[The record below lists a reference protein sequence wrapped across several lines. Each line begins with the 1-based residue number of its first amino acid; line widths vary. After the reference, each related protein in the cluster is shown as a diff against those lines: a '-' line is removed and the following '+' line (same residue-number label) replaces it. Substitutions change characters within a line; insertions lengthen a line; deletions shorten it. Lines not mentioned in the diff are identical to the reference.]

1 MTAGECPPFGGLQL
15 FPCDN
20 AGRRK
25 LTAAQQ
31 TRDPARHDDDLVGAP
46 GSSGS
51 PAASRASSEC
61 PAEPGASSGSP
72 VLPGASSSCP
82 ESAIPDAPEALRAQR
97 HAENF
102 PVALR
107 VLPRSVR
114 GHLTAIYDVAR
125 TIDELGD
132 SAEGDRAAL
141 LREFSTDLAR
151 IWAGEQPRAPVL
163 RRLAPTVAAA
173 RLNQRPLQDLVEA
186 NLVDQRVHRY
196 ASYAQLREYCALSAH
211 PVGRLVLAVFGVTD
225 PAAVELSDRVCAA
238 LQLIEHWQDVA
249 EDRAAGRVYL
259 PAEDLARFGVTEAD
273 LDAPTASPAVRRLMA
288 FEIDRAAALLD
299 SGAGL
304 VDLLRG
310 WARLAVAGYL
320 AGGRAAVDGLRRV
333 DGDVLGRP
341 ARTRRRDVL
350 RHLVRLLASPK
361 RRRAPGSPR
370 RRRAPGTEE
379 GSWR

>member
-1 MTAGECPPFGGLQL
+1 MTF
-15 FPCDN
+15 
-20 AGRRK
+20 
-25 LTAAQQ
+25 
-31 TRDPARHDDDLVGAP
+31 VGAP

-72 VLPGASSSCP
+72 ALPGAGSSYPVNHPASEP
-82 ESAIPDAPEALRAQR
+82 SGADAEVLCAQR

-114 GHLTAIYDVAR
+114 GHLIAIYDVAR

-132 SAEGDRAAL
+132 SAEGDRAAA
-141 LREFSTDLAR
+141 LRDFSADLAR

-163 RRLAPTVAAA
+163 RRLAPTVAAT
-173 RLNQRPLQDLVEA
+173 RLDQRPFQDLIEA
-186 NLVDQRVHRY
+186 NQVDQRVHRY

-273 LDAPTASPAVRRLMA
+273 LDVPTASPAVRRLMA
-288 FEIDRAAALLD
+288 FQTDRAATLLD

-304 VDLLRG
+304 VDLLHG
-310 WARLAVAGYL
+310 WARLAVTGYL
-320 AGGRAAVDGLRRV
+320 AGGRAAVDALRRV
-333 DGDVLGRP
+333 DGDVLGRR

-350 RHLVRLLASPK
+350 RHLVGLLT
-361 RRRAPGSPR
+361 SPR
-370 RRRAPGTEE
+370 RRRAPGPE
-379 GSWR
+379 GGPRR

>member
-1 MTAGECPPFGGLQL
+1 
-15 FPCDN
+15 
-20 AGRRK
+20 
-25 LTAAQQ
+25 
-31 TRDPARHDDDLVGAP
+31 
-46 GSSGS
+46 
-51 PAASRASSEC
+51 
-61 PAEPGASSGSP
+61 
-72 VLPGASSSCP
+72 
-82 ESAIPDAPEALRAQR
+82 
-97 HAENF
+97 
-102 PVALR
+102 

-114 GHLTAIYDVAR
+114 GHLIAIYDVAR

-173 RLNQRPLQDLVEA
+173 RLDQRPFQDLVEA
-186 NLVDQRVHRY
+186 NLVDQRVRRY

-211 PVGRLVLAVFGVTD
+211 PVGRLVLAVFGVND
-225 PAAVELSDRVCAA
+225 PAAGRLDGARINTAVELSDRVCAA

-288 FEIDRAAALLD
+288 FQTDRAAALLD
-299 SGAGL
+299 SGAEL
-304 VDLLRG
+304 VDLLHG

-320 AGGRAAVDGLRRV
+320 AGGRAAVDALRRV

-350 RHLVRLLASPK
+350 RHLVRLLASP
-361 RRRAPGSPR
+361 RQRRAPGSPW
-370 RRRAPGTEE
+370 RRRAPGTA
-379 GSWR
+379 GGPRR

>member
-1 MTAGECPPFGGLQL
+1 MARRL
-15 FPCDN
+15 FPRDN

-51 PAASRASSEC
+51 PDASRASSDL

-72 VLPGASSSCP
+72 ALPGASSSCP
-82 ESAIPDAPEALRAQR
+82 ESHAAPDAPEALRAQR

-114 GHLTAIYDVAR
+114 GHLIAIYDVAR

-132 SAEGDRAAL
+132 SAEGDRAAR
-141 LREFSTDLAR
+141 LREFSTDLTR

-173 RLNQRPLQDLVEA
+173 RLDQRPFQDLVEA

-211 PVGRLVLAVFGVTD
+211 PVGRLVLAVFGVAD

-259 PAEDLARFGVTEAD
+259 PGEDLARFGVTEAD
-273 LDAPTASPAVRRLMA
+273 LDAPTASLAVRQLMA
-288 FEIDRAAALLD
+288 FQTDRAAALLD
-299 SGAGL
+299 SGAEL
-304 VDLLRG
+304 VDLLHG

-320 AGGRAAVDGLRRV
+320 AGGRAAVDALRRV

-350 RHLVRLLASPK
+350 RHLVRLLASP
-361 RRRAPGSPR
+361 RQRRAPGSSW
-370 RRRAPGTEE
+370 RRRAPGTA
-379 GSWR
+379 GGPRR